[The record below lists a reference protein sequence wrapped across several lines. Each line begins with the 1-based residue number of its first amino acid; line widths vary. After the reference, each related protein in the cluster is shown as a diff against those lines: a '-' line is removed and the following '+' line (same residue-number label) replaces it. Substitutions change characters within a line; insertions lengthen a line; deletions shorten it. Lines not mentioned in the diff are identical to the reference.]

1 MNRFHKYLLID
12 TETANSLDD
21 PMTYNFA
28 GSVIDQH
35 GNVYEEGN
43 FINADVFFGK
53 SELMQT
59 AYYANKI
66 PQYLEQIERG
76 EIKVVSWYEIK
87 MWVKEM
93 CEKYNI
99 KAIIAHNA
107 RFDYRSCTVTQRMET
122 CSRFRYFFP
131 KGVEIWDTLKMAQDT
146 ICKQPRYIKW
156 CNDNGYCCKNGKP
169 RATAEILYRYISK
182 DADFEEAHKAMED
195 VQIEREIFWHCVRQH
210 KAMTRKCF
218 KN

>member
-12 TETANSLDD
+12 TETANGLDD

-53 SELMQT
+53 PELMQT
-59 AYYANKI
+59 AYYASKI
-66 PQYLEQIERG
+66 PQYLEQIAAG
-76 EIKVVSWYEIK
+76 EIKVVSWFEIK

-107 RFDYRSCTVTQRMET
+107 RFDYKSCTTTQRMET
-122 CSRFRYFFP
+122 CSKYRYFFP
-131 KGVEIWDTLKMAQDT
+131 KGVEIWDTLKMAEDT
-146 ICKQPRYIKW
+146 ICKQARYIKW
-156 CNDNGYCCKNGKP
+156 CNENGYCRKNGKP

-182 DADFEEAHKAMED
+182 DANFEEAHKAMED
-195 VQIEREIFWHCVRQH
+195 VSIEREIFWHCIRQH
-210 KAMTRKCF
+210 KPMTRKCF